1 MIGQTA
7 DFVLLLQKKLES
19 LTRTLC
25 PVGQQFEMAL
35 GDLKVEI
42 PAAVVTLHAFRTWPL
57 NYLISYLVY
66 IDSWFLAKN
75 QDFLSWTLM

>member
-1 MIGQTA
+1 MGQTA

-19 LTRTLC
+19 PARSLC
-25 PVGQQFEMAL
+25 LVGQQFERVP

-57 NYLISYLVY
+57 NYLTSYLVY